1 MSLPP
6 DAKIKWELLCLLHSA
21 PNKGMDIKDVYR
33 ALAVKFPEL
42 TNEEL
47 TIPFKS
53 DSSGSKWNTT
63 VRSVRAK
70 CKQEGLISKLT
81 PRGYWA
87 LTEEGH
93 SVVTEPLI
101 IPGLD

>member
-6 DAKIKWELLCLLHSA
+6 YATIKWELLCLLHSA
-21 PNKGMDIKDVYR
+21 PNGGMDIKDVYG

-42 TNEEL
+42 TTEEL
-47 TIPFKS
+47 TVPFKS
-53 DSSGSKWNTT
+53 DSSGSVWKTT
-63 VRSVRAK
+63 VRSIREK
-70 CKQEGLISKLT
+70 CKQDGLISKIT

-93 SVVTEPLI
+93 NVVAEPLI